1 MSGFFLPK
9 GKNMKVLSAYITVI
23 IIWSTTP
30 LGIQWSGNDV
40 GFAFGVASRMVIG
53 LIALLIIT
61 RVWSISLPWDRHSR
75 LVYMAGGIPLFLAMS
90 LVYWSA
96 QYIPSGW
103 ISVIF
108 GLTPFITSLF
118 ARVILG
124 DKSFT
129 PAKTS
134 GMLLG
139 LFGLMIVFA
148 ESIDISH
155 QALLGVGGVC
165 LSAIVH
171 SLSSILI
178 KKLNPVIHPVSITTG
193 SLLVATPLF
202 VANAIYAGVP
212 EHIPMQSMLAIIY
225 LAFMGSALGFPLY
238 FYCLKQLHA
247 QRVALITLITP
258 VLALILG
265 SGLNQEVI
273 SPRIWYGTLCILT
286 GLTIYEYGQYLFL
299 KKYWLRWIRYPL

>member
-1 MSGFFLPK
+1 
-9 GKNMKVLSAYITVI
+9 MKVLSAYLTVI
-23 IIWSTTP
+23 FIWSTTP
-30 LGIQWSGNDV
+30 LGIQWSGNEV
-40 GFAFGVASRMVIG
+40 GFAFGVASRMLLG

-61 RVWSISLPWDRHSR
+61 RIWRIALPWDRHSR
-75 LVYMAGGIPLFLAMS
+75 MVYLAGGLPLFLAMS
-90 LVYWSA
+90 LVYWAA
-96 QYIPSGW
+96 QSIPSGW

-118 ARVILG
+118 AAMILR

-129 PAKTS
+129 LAKTS

-139 LFGLMIVFA
+139 LFGLLIVFA

-155 QALLGVGGVC
+155 QALLGVIGVC
-165 LSAIVH
+165 LSATAH
-171 SLSSILI
+171 SLSSILL

-202 VANAIYAGVP
+202 IASALYSGLP
-212 EHIPMQSMLAIIY
+212 EHIPTQSMLAIIY
-225 LAFMGSALGFPLY
+225 LALMGSALGFPLY

-258 VLALILG
+258 VIALILG
-265 SGLNQEVI
+265 SGLNHEVI
-273 SPRIWYGTLCILT
+273 SPRIWYGTAFILL
-286 GLTIYEYGQYLFL
+286 GLAMYEYGQYLPF

>member
-1 MSGFFLPK
+1 MQI
-9 GKNMKVLSAYITVI
+9 LSAYLTVI

-30 LGIQWSGNDV
+30 LAIQWSGNEV
-40 GFAFGVASRMVIG
+40 GFAFGVASRMLIG
-53 LIALLIIT
+53 LIALLIIS
-61 RVWSISLPWDRHSR
+61 RLWRIPLPWNRHSR
-75 LVYMAGGIPLFLAMS
+75 LVYLAGGIPLFLAMS
-90 LVYWSA
+90 LVYWAA

-103 ISVIF
+103 IAVIF

-118 ARVILG
+118 ARIILG

-129 PAKTS
+129 LAKTS

-139 LFGLMIVFA
+139 LFGLMIVFI
-148 ESIDISH
+148 ESIDIRQ
-155 QALLGVGGVC
+155 QAWLGVAGIC
-165 LSAIVH
+165 LSAIAH
-171 SLSSILI
+171 SLSSVLI

-202 VANAIYAGVP
+202 VASAMYAGLP

-225 LAFMGSALGFPLY
+225 LAIMGSALGFPLY

-258 VLALILG
+258 VMALILG
-265 SGLNQEVI
+265 SGLNNEII
-273 SPRIWYGTLCILT
+273 SPRIWYGTMCIVM
-286 GLTIYEYGQYLFL
+286 GLAIYEYGQYLPL
-299 KKYWLRWIRYPL
+299 KKHWLRWLRYPL